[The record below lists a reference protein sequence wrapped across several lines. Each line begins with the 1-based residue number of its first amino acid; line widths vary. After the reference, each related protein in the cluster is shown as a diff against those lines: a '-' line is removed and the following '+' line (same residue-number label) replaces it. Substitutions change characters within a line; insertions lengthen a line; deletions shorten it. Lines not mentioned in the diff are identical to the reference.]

1 MLLKLEWCKRKC
13 LHLHRCRDSN
23 NLHFLYLISKTHIQ
37 LSHIGTSRASVK
49 FLFRSVWKICCP
61 FRRMSSS
68 RVGLVWIAANTA
80 CITFSRASTTA
91 IPFTTLSPSLFNAAE
106 TCCFTTDRFI
116 TSLCVHV
123 CGMRV
128 ACVKVY
134 RVRVYTHKRLK
145 ECWQ

>member
-1 MLLKLEWCKRKC
+1 MQLV
-13 LHLHRCRDSN
+13 
-23 NLHFLYLISKTHIQ
+23 SKITSITTEVTSARRGHCSLSWNGAKGSAYTCTHAGIA
-37 LSHIGTSRASVK
+37 IIYIFYTYITSRASVK

-91 IPFTTLSPSLFNAAE
+91 IPFTTLSPPLVNAAE

-116 TSLCVHV
+116 TSLCVACVWHV
-123 CGMRV
+123 CSM
-128 ACVKVY
+128 C
-134 RVRVYTHKRLK
+134 TSI
-145 ECWQ
+145 